1 MDKKKVVA
9 RLNQALTHEMSSVA
23 RYLHQSFLV
32 FGPHR
37 KMIIALLREQ
47 SQDSMGHATLL
58 GEKIVSL
65 GGEPVVKILEI
76 YEDKGQSI
84 AEMLAADLRSER
96 EAMEGYAK
104 ILPLV
109 ADDVA
114 LTSMLTR
121 MVEEETQ
128 HLEEIEKMVRGL

>member
-1 MDKKKVVA
+1 
-9 RLNQALTHEMSSVA
+9 
-23 RYLHQSFLV
+23 
-32 FGPHR
+32 
-37 KMIIALLREQ
+37 
-47 SQDSMGHATLL
+47 MGHATLL
-58 GEKIVSL
+58 GEKIVAL

-76 YEDKGQSI
+76 HENKGQSI
-84 AEMLAADLRSER
+84 AEMLAEDLKSER